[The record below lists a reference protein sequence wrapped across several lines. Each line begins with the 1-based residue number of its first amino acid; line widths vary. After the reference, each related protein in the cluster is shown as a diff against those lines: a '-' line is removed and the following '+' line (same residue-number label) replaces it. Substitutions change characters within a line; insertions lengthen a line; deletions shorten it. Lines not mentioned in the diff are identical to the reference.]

1 VLSVDETVARGD
13 FAAAARP
20 GVRLR
25 TLFEEAED
33 RGRWTGIVTTTTV
46 THATPGACY
55 AHTPDRNWESDGLL
69 PPAAREAGFPD
80 IARQLV
86 EFSNGDGVE
95 VVLGGGRAHF
105 LPQTVADP
113 ERPELRGA
121 RADGRDL
128 VEAWRKRF
136 PGGVYAWN
144 RAQLEAADGKSVRNL
159 LGLFEP
165 SHMQWEADRARDA
178 GGEPSLAEMTA
189 KALDVLERAPEGYLL
204 MVEGGRIDHGHHAGN
219 AYRALGDAIAFSD
232 AVRVALART
241 DPAQT
246 LIVVTADH
254 SHTLTI
260 SGYPRRGNPILGL
273 VVGASGESVGGSEP
287 VKDLSGR
294 PYATLSYANGPG
306 TPGASD
312 AQPEGAKRF
321 PHFPK
326 TAKGA
331 TQGRPDLA
339 ALDPADAGQLQEA
352 TVPLPSETHGGED
365 VPIYAGGPGAA
376 LFHGAHEQTYV
387 YHALVEALG
396 WSPKR

>member
-1 VLSVDETVARGD
+1 
-13 FAAAARP
+13 
-20 GVRLR
+20 
-25 TLFEEAED
+25 
-33 RGRWTGIVTTTTV
+33 
-46 THATPGACY
+46 
-55 AHTPDRNWESDGLL
+55 
-69 PPAAREAGFPD
+69 
-80 IARQLV
+80 
-86 EFSNGDGVE
+86 
-95 VVLGGGRAHF
+95 
-105 LPQTVADP
+105 
-113 ERPELRGA
+113 
-121 RADGRDL
+121 
-128 VEAWRKRF
+128 
-136 PGGVYAWN
+136 
-144 RAQLEAADGKSVRNL
+144 
-159 LGLFEP
+159 
-165 SHMQWEADRARDA
+165 MQWEADRARDA

-241 DPAQT
+241 DPAET

-287 VKDLSGR
+287 VQDLSGR

-306 TPGASD
+306 YPGATD
-312 AQPEGAKRF
+312 VQPEGAKRF
-321 PHFPK
+321 PHLPK
-326 TAKGA
+326 AAKGA

-339 ALDPADAGQLQEA
+339 ALDPADAGRLQEA

-376 LFHGAHEQTYV
+376 LFHGAQEQTYV

-396 WSPKR
+396 WSPRR